1 MGDIML
7 LVILIAVSL
16 SMDAFSLALAY
27 GMFNFNKKE
36 IITLS
41 LIVGL
46 YHLIMPF
53 LGYNFGNVIFG
64 YISIKPSL
72 IVAIIFNIIG
82 LEMIIDIF
90 KREEKKKITGFIEML
105 AFGLAVSIDS
115 FSTGIG
121 IKTITNNIYFAFF
134 CFSLTSFIFTF
145 LGLKLGKKISD
156 KIGKMSNL
164 VGAIILILIGTSY
177 FFK

>member
-1 MGDIML
+1 ML

-27 GMFNFNKKE
+27 GMFNFNRKE

-53 LGYNFGNVIFG
+53 IGYNFGNMIFS
-64 YISIKPSL
+64 YIAIKPSL

-82 LEMIIDIF
+82 IEMIIDMF
-90 KREEKKKITGFIEML
+90 KKEEKKKITGYIEML
-105 AFGLAVSIDS
+105 AFGLAVSVDS

-121 IKTITNNIYFAFF
+121 IKAITDNIYFAFLL
-134 CFSLTSFIFTF
+134 FSITSFIFTF
-145 LGLKLGKKISD
+145 AGLKLGKKISE
-156 KIGKMSNL
+156 KIGKASNL
-164 VGAIILILIGTSY
+164 VGASILILIGISY